1 MTFRF
6 FFLFCVVNMPFM
18 SSSQSTAVTKPRL
31 IILTTGG
38 TIASVNGQPMI
49 DGPALVQ
56 AVPDIA
62 QHATITVETFSKIGS
77 SQMTPAHWLR
87 LAQRINQLL
96 QDDPGL
102 SGVVITHGTDTME
115 ETAYFLNLAIRSK
128 KPIVLVGSM
137 RSANEISADGPAN
150 LLNAVR
156 VAVDENSI
164 GKGVLVVLNEEIS
177 AAREV
182 WKTHNRRVETFQSAA
197 GFLGVVDPDQIRYY
211 RNPIHP
217 HTYQVPFELDKVT
230 ALPKVELVMDFTGFD
245 PAILTYFAGK
255 GLDGLVIG
263 SFAGGRIS
271 SGMLEGMKR
280 AAEKGIPLVI
290 ASQVPEGRIIGYPS
304 YPFPVVFAPDLSPK
318 KARIL
323 LLLALMKTQDTM
335 ELQTFFERY

>member
-1 MTFRF
+1 MA
-6 FFLFCVVNMPFM
+6 FM
-18 SSSQSTAVTKPRL
+18 SSSQSIAVPKPHL
-31 IILTTGG
+31 VILTTGG

-56 AVPDIA
+56 AVPEIA
-62 QHATITVETFSKIGS
+62 EHAIIRVETFSKIGS

-96 QDDPGL
+96 EADPNL

-115 ETAYFLNLAIRSK
+115 ETAYFLNLSVRSK

-182 WKTHNRRVETFQSAA
+182 WKTHNRRVETFQSVA

-211 RNPIHP
+211 RQPIHP
-217 HTYQVPFELDKVT
+217 HTYQTTFNIDKKT
-230 ALPKVELVMDFTGFD
+230 TLPQVEIVMDFTGFD
-245 PAILTYFAGK
+245 PDILTYFAEK

-271 SGMLEGMKR
+271 GGMLEGMKR
-280 AAEKGIPLVI
+280 AAAKGIPLVI
-290 ASQVPEGRIIGYPS
+290 ASQVPQGRIIGYPS

-323 LLLALMKTQDTM
+323 LLLALMKTQNKM
-335 ELQTFFERY
+335 ELQTLFERY